1 MKVIYMYIE
10 TRIKLKEGEVALV
23 LLSAQA
29 EERLQKRK
37 FCIMR
42 VRDSGLCSAACAEK
56 QKPTPRW
63 LWAFSAALVNR
74 SECDSRCHGFT
85 RFFDNCVFGWRCDCT
100 LMPD

>member
-1 MKVIYMYIE
+1 MKVICMYIE

-37 FCIMR
+37 FCI
-42 VRDSGLCSAACAEK
+42 CADVIQDCVQ
-56 QKPTPRW
+56 QKPTPGW

-85 RFFDNCVFGWRCDCT
+85 HFFDSCVFGWRCDCT